1 MKFKKITIIDNCGLV
16 SPEVEKIALL
26 SEAVMTI
33 HNDFPETE
41 TEIIARFGDSDCILV
56 SWHTKISAE
65 ILRAC
70 PKLKFIGMC
79 CSLYD
84 EKSANVDIVEARK
97 LGIEVKGV
105 RDYGDEGTVEFM
117 FAQLICLIKGLGK
130 NKWRAEPTELGN
142 KSIGIIGL
150 GTLGQMVAKTAIY
163 FGMKVFYFS
172 RTRKYELEETGITF
186 LPLDVLMERCDII
199 TTLLPKN
206 TQLLTEQEFKI
217 KKRNSILIN
226 TSLGLTFEKEPFL
239 DWMKRDKTSF
249 TIFDA
254 CGFGNCADEFARYEN
269 IILSDQFSGF
279 TTEAKKRLSQK
290 VLLNLTTYLNNI
302 DFLDLK
308 IR

>member
-16 SPEVEKIALL
+16 SPEIEKIALL
-26 SEAVMTI
+26 SEAAMII

-41 TEIIARFGDSDCILV
+41 NEIIAQIGDSDCVLV
-56 SWHTKISAE
+56 SWHTKISAD
-65 ILRAC
+65 ILKAC

-105 RDYGDEGTVEFM
+105 RDYGDEGTVEFI

-130 NKWRAEPTELGN
+130 NQWRTEPTELGG

-150 GTLGQMVAKTAIY
+150 GTLGLMVAKTAIH

-172 RTRKYELEETGITF
+172 RTRKTDLEETGITF
-186 LPLDVLMERCDII
+186 LPLNKLLERCDII
-199 TTLLPKN
+199 TTHLPKN
-206 TQLLTEQEFKI
+206 TLILTEREFKI
-217 KKRNSILIN
+217 KKSNSILIN

-239 DWMKRDKTSF
+239 DWMTRDKTSF
-249 TIFDA
+249 AIFDA
-254 CGFGNCADEFARYEN
+254 CGYGACAEEFADYGN

-302 DFLDLK
+302 DFLHLK
-308 IR
+308 VR

>member
-26 SEAVMTI
+26 SEEAMII

-41 TEIIARFGDSDCILV
+41 KEIIARIGDSDCVLV
-56 SWHTKISAE
+56 SWHTKISAK
-65 ILRAC
+65 ILRSC
-70 PKLKFIGMC
+70 PSLKIVGMC

-117 FAQLICLIKGLGK
+117 FAELICLIKGLGK

-150 GTLGQMVAKTAIY
+150 GTLGQMVAKTALH

-172 RTRKYELEETGITF
+172 RTRKPELEETGITYMT
-186 LPLDVLMERCDII
+186 LSELMESCDVVA
-199 TTLLPKN
+199 TLLPKN
-206 TQLLTEQEFKI
+206 THLLTDQEFKI
-217 KKRNSILIN
+217 KKINSILIN
-226 TSLGLTFEKEPFL
+226 SSLGLTFEKEPFL

-249 TIFDA
+249 AIFDA
-254 CGFGNCADEFARYEN
+254 CGYGNCATEFADYDN
-269 IILSDQFSGF
+269 IILSNQFSGF

-308 IR
+308 VG